1 MEHGNDT
8 SYKLET
14 FFEIAV
20 SYNERVQ
27 QTNDIQWII
36 IFDETRK
43 KEVLGISK
51 AGKWVFKDEERFF
64 VLKDKKNFLCC
75 VKLLEIPYIEIKAN
89 VEERFTEIMNKEGVC
104 LSTIFPFFQIV
115 EFVFCNLFDDY
126 WFDLAW
132 LWYEKLHMS
141 ERYKLASQLEKIS
154 KTKKISQRNRQKAN
168 REAKN
173 LVTGFNESLMD

>member
-8 SYKLET
+8 PYKLET

-43 KEVLGISK
+43 KEILGISK

-64 VLKDKKNFLCC
+64 VLKDKKNFLYC

-104 LSTIFPFFQIV
+104 LSTIFPMV
-115 EFVFCNLFDDY
+115 STSSSS
-126 WFDLAW
+126 WW
-132 LWYEKLHMS
+132 
-141 ERYKLASQLEKIS
+141 
-154 KTKKISQRNRQKAN
+154 
-168 REAKN
+168 
-173 LVTGFNESLMD
+173 TGFFALKKRKMSLEPINATSNNFIVCSAYTTTSVLSCSHSY